1 MVWPQILWIRDFCGI
16 EAGGRDRWPAPGGKH
31 GKTLFAPARPSIALR
46 LRAMAPRRRV
56 APDCLNP
63 DQERDMADRLDINR
77 DGFFEVEG
85 KSYRIPPSFSP
96 REVFSYRRLLE
107 PIPDIPGG
115 TELSVEQRS
124 AQRAY
129 LFRRAAACVIP
140 GLEAGALDELTP
152 GMLTTIHRWIAAHR
166 PELTDDVRM
175 TA

>member
-1 MVWPQILWIRDFCGI
+1 
-16 EAGGRDRWPAPGGKH
+16 
-31 GKTLFAPARPSIALR
+31 
-46 LRAMAPRRRV
+46 
-56 APDCLNP
+56 
-63 DQERDMADRLDINR
+63 MADGLDINR

-85 KSYRIPPSFSP
+85 KSYRIPADFSP

-124 AQRAY
+124 AQKAY

-166 PELTDDVRM
+166 PELSADVRM